1 MNKIKTGLNV
11 KRCPTSFPIRK
22 TQIKSRKRE
31 KQTAQVSTNVKRHYE
46 SENLSGII

>member
-22 TQIKSRKRE
+22 TQIKKERETDSTSKHKRK
-31 KQTAQVSTNVKRHYE
+31 KT
-46 SENLSGII
+46 L